1 MLGYGP
7 TGIGESLED
16 WEAIVHPD
24 DRAFVMREMQRHLE
38 GKSSEYLAEFR
49 MLAGDGT
56 WRWIRGHGKVII
68 RDEIGKPIRV
78 IGTQSDITDRKRME
92 QDLHEKSGE
101 LEDFFNI
108 ALDLL
113 AIANLDGYFVRLN
126 PSWEQVLGYRVEDLE
141 GHRFLDLVHPED
153 LDATLQ
159 AMATLGAGGQIL
171 NFVNRYRTA
180 HGDYRFIEWRC
191 RLHGHLIYAAA
202 RDITQQVESDR
213 RLRAE
218 KSLLATFVEYAPAAI
233 AMFDRGMNYLAA
245 SSRWLGDHGL
255 LGRNVLGKC
264 HYDLLPDTSN
274 EWRDI
279 HSRALGGAIQT
290 RDHDV
295 WQPPGGRLAQHLKWE
310 ARPWYDAEGE
320 IGGILIS
327 TQDITRSHDLEV
339 ALARRNEALDAAL
352 TELQRTK
359 NFLEQTNS
367 IAKVGGWEVDLVT
380 NALVWTSATRQIHE
394 VDEEYVP
401 TIEEAIKFY
410 HPGPDRELI
419 TQLFRQLVEYGAPF
433 EEEFRFDTAGGRT
446 IWVKVL
452 GEGESVN
459 GRIVRAF
466 GAIQDVTERKSLE
479 TLLVKACHRA
489 EEANIAK
496 SAFLS
501 NMSHE
506 IRTPLNAIIG
516 MAELLQG
523 ADVSPELRS
532 YVETI
537 RTSGDALL
545 ALINDI
551 LDFSKIE
558 AGHLALENVPF
569 NLRECV
575 EGAVDLVAPKAA
587 EKRIELMC
595 RVDAAVPTWIEG
607 DPVRLRQ
614 IVLNLVSNAVK
625 FTNEGEVLVEV
636 IIERGD
642 MGEELLHIAVR
653 DTGIGI
659 PADRLDRL
667 FQRFSQID
675 ASTARLH
682 GGTGL
687 GLAISARLVALMGG
701 RIGVD
706 SQPGEG
712 SEFHAQIPLKR
723 ASNRQS
729 ADQVTLA
736 ARQRLEGKRILLVE
750 DNATNR
756 LILERQMASWGIV
769 LIVAESA
776 RAALDLLESGA
787 EFHLAI
793 IDGLL
798 PDMEGKVLAENIR
811 QRRLRESL
819 PIIILTSFGSH
830 DGHAKRLGLAAM
842 LSKPVKTHQL
852 LEAILGAFREPAEPI
867 PATPRPTSD
876 QLGKQH
882 PLRILLAE
890 DNPVN
895 QKVATLLLERLGYS
909 DVTYAGNGH
918 EALNEACRNSYDVIL
933 MDIQMPEMDGL
944 EACRRIRTSLTK
956 DARPWIIALTANAT
970 EQDRHACLAAGMDDY
985 LSKPVRSADLANA
998 LMRAKPAV

>member
-1 MLGYGP
+1 
-7 TGIGESLED
+7 
-16 WEAIVHPD
+16 
-24 DRAFVMREMQRHLE
+24 
-38 GKSSEYLAEFR
+38 
-49 MLAGDGT
+49 
-56 WRWIRGHGKVII
+56 
-68 RDEIGKPIRV
+68 
-78 IGTQSDITDRKRME
+78 
-92 QDLHEKSGE
+92 
-101 LEDFFNI
+101 
-108 ALDLL
+108 
-113 AIANLDGYFVRLN
+113 
-126 PSWEQVLGYRVEDLE
+126 
-141 GHRFLDLVHPED
+141 
-153 LDATLQ
+153 
-159 AMATLGAGGQIL
+159 
-171 NFVNRYRTA
+171 
-180 HGDYRFIEWRC
+180 
-191 RLHGHLIYAAA
+191 
-202 RDITQQVESDR
+202 
-213 RLRAE
+213 
-218 KSLLATFVEYAPAAI
+218 
-233 AMFDRGMNYLAA
+233 
-245 SSRWLGDHGL
+245 
-255 LGRNVLGKC
+255 
-264 HYDLLPDTSN
+264 
-274 EWRDI
+274 
-279 HSRALGGAIQT
+279 
-290 RDHDV
+290 
-295 WQPPGGRLAQHLKWE
+295 
-310 ARPWYDAEGE
+310 
-320 IGGILIS
+320 
-327 TQDITRSHDLEV
+327 
-339 ALARRNEALDAAL
+339 
-352 TELQRTK
+352 
-359 NFLEQTNS
+359 
-367 IAKVGGWEVDLVT
+367 
-380 NALVWTSATRQIHE
+380 
-394 VDEEYVP
+394 
-401 TIEEAIKFY
+401 
-410 HPGPDRELI
+410 
-419 TQLFRQLVEYGAPF
+419 
-433 EEEFRFDTAGGRT
+433 
-446 IWVKVL
+446 
-452 GEGESVN
+452 
-459 GRIVRAF
+459 
-466 GAIQDVTERKSLE
+466 
-479 TLLVKACHRA
+479 
-489 EEANIAK
+489 
-496 SAFLS
+496 
-501 NMSHE
+501 
-506 IRTPLNAIIG
+506 
-516 MAELLQG
+516 
-523 ADVSPELRS
+523 
-532 YVETI
+532 
-537 RTSGDALL
+537 
-545 ALINDI
+545 
-551 LDFSKIE
+551 
-558 AGHLALENVPF
+558 
-569 NLRECV
+569 
-575 EGAVDLVAPKAA
+575 
-587 EKRIELMC
+587 
-595 RVDAAVPTWIEG
+595 
-607 DPVRLRQ
+607 
-614 IVLNLVSNAVK
+614 
-625 FTNEGEVLVEV
+625 
-636 IIERGD
+636 